1 MLSPSSPITKTHR
14 GEGGA
19 GTHDSPMNQFCFIIK
34 STFYDVEEWMV
45 EESDV
50 GIPRVGRSYE
60 TENETSHPL
69 RATCPHELALLAHT
83 AALDKRVGQSRVDPS
98 EAFYNIP
105 TDHS

>member
-19 GTHDSPMNQFCFIIK
+19 GKNDSPMIVIIK
-34 STFYDVEEWMV
+34 STFYDLEEWMV